1 MINNNKI
8 FVFFLL
14 LYIRVDLYFMRVL
27 YAYTFFL
34 NHWLLYN
41 LYIDCVMF
49 NVPSRFLSCNETS
62 R

>member
-27 YAYTFFL
+27 YAYTFFFKPL
-34 NHWLLYN
+34 IIIQPLYWLCDVQRPIEISQL
-41 LYIDCVMF
+41 
-49 NVPSRFLSCNETS
+49 
-62 R
+62 